1 MIVIPINQIED
12 KVAQQPDI
20 TVGRHFIEQL
30 INNNLVP
37 DGICPIITG
46 GAVRDAVLN
55 NTAPHDI
62 DIFIVRGQTPRT
74 QNTFVPTDRWQA
86 LGREIESNV
95 KEWLESQD
103 IEYSSLLAEATDEP
117 YTGTS
122 QLTFTDIIEFQW
134 NGTRIQ
140 FMFNYP
146 TSIEEVLDNFPMMC
160 RGAMTLD
167 KLFMTPHGYLAM
179 TSPCPV
185 VVSSREIKYVHKKWP
200 NSQVLRFSA
209 PSVAY
214 QYMAQTRYLP
224 TPQPVSHLVNERG
237 QVALVEDTTSA
248 QYCVNRDMSRFFGIP
263 YEEIQLMSSV
273 HGSGQIYAYWSEGL
287 TNLITNTG
295 GDLLGREEEPN
306 RHNAIEGVFVAPA
319 MRRAQESRRVSPTR
333 RTSFEEALGITSD
346 SMERWM
352 ARPSRGR
359 PNGLTVSARQFSGQ
373 GFAVGDI
380 NAPVRAVWTDEG
392 VAQDV
397 VGSLSDLDTPS
408 HEELAEAVSRSLADR
423 FIANNPEVLEP
434 QTRTVR
440 FADEAGRG
448 ISFDMETN
456 N

>member
-20 TVGRHFIEQL
+20 TIGRHFIEQL

-103 IEYSSLLAEATDEP
+103 IEYASLLAESTDEP

-134 NGTRIQ
+134 NGVRIQ

-167 KLFMTPHGYLAM
+167 KLFMTSHGYLAM
-179 TSPCPV
+179 TAPCPV
-185 VVSSREIKYVHKKWP
+185 VVSSREIRYVHKKWP
-200 NSQVLRFSA
+200 NSQVLRFSSPA
-209 PSVAY
+209 AAH

-224 TPQPVSHLVNERG
+224 TPQPVNHLVNERG
-237 QVALVEDTTSA
+237 QVALIEDTTSA

-273 HGSGQIYAYWSEGL
+273 HGSSQISAYWSEGL
-287 TNLITNTG
+287 TNLTTNTG

-319 MRRAQESRRVSPTR
+319 MRRAQELRRESPTR
-333 RTSFEEALGITSD
+333 RTSFEEALGVTSD
-346 SMERWM
+346 SFDRWL
-352 ARPSRGR
+352 SRRSNGR

-397 VGSLSDLDTPS
+397 VDSLDIPS
-408 HEELAEAVSRSLADR
+408 HGELAETVNQSLADR

-440 FADEAGRG
+440 FADEADRG

>member
-1 MIVIPINQIED
+1 MIVIPINRIED

-20 TVGRHFIEQL
+20 SVGRHFIEQL
-30 INNNLVP
+30 IDNNLIP
-37 DGICPIITG
+37 DGICPIIAG

-62 DIFIVRGQTPRT
+62 DIFVVRGQTPRT
-74 QNTFVPTDRWQA
+74 QNIVTRHDQWQD

-103 IEYSSLLAEATDEP
+103 IEYSSLLVEATNEAYAED
-117 YTGTS
+117 S
-122 QLTFTDIIEFQW
+122 RLTFNDIIEFQW
-134 NGTRIQ
+134 NGVRIQ

-146 TSIEEVLDNFPMMC
+146 TSIEEIINSFPMMC

-167 KLFMTPHGYLAM
+167 NLFMTHLGYLAM

-185 VVSSREIKYVHKKWP
+185 VVSGHEIKYIHKKWP
-200 NSQVLRFSA
+200 NSQVLSFRSHSEA
-209 PSVAY
+209 L
-214 QYMAQTRYLP
+214 QYMSQSRYHP
-224 TPQPVSHLVNERG
+224 TPQPISRLVNERG

-248 QYCVNRDMSRFFGIP
+248 LYCTSRDMSRLFGMP
-263 YEEIQLMSSV
+263 YEEIQLMSNI
-273 HGSGQIYAYWSEGL
+273 HGSSHIRAYWSEGL
-287 TNLITNTG
+287 TDLTTNTS
-295 GDLLGREEEPN
+295 GDLLGREEDSN

-319 MRRAQESRRVSPTR
+319 MRRVQESRRVSPTR

-359 PNGLTVSARQFSGQ
+359 
-373 GFAVGDI
+373 
-380 NAPVRAVWTDEG
+380 
-392 VAQDV
+392 
-397 VGSLSDLDTPS
+397 
-408 HEELAEAVSRSLADR
+408 

-434 QTRTVR
+434 QTRTIR

-448 ISFDMETN
+448 TYLDIETN